1 MKILEDIPKVIA
13 DCNKTNSPNKLID
26 NNLRLA
32 GYLYH
37 LNEYENEAHRAYLD
51 AYNERKYQTAVI
63 TRDGSGS
70 ATDRATNAE
79 IEIKDLRVKEADAEI
94 LWKKLQGI
102 KFSTSEFIG
111 VLTQKIAYIRK
122 ELETTKTQI

>member
-13 DCNKTNSPNKLID
+13 ECNKTQSVDALIK

-37 LNEYENEAHRAYLD
+37 LNEYENTAHRAYLD
-51 AYNERKYQTAVI
+51 AYNDRKYQTAVF
-63 TRDGSGS
+63 TRDGQGS
-70 ATDRATNAE
+70 ATDRANNAE
-79 IEIKDLRVKEADAEI
+79 IEIKDLRVKEAEAEM
-94 LWKKLQGI
+94 LYKKLQGI

-111 VLTQKIAYIRK
+111 VLTQKIAYLRK
-122 ELETTKTQI
+122 EQETTKQ

>member
-13 DCNKTNSPNKLID
+13 EANKSQSVNKLID
-26 NNLRLA
+26 YNLRLA

-37 LNEYENEAHRAYLD
+37 LNEYENLAHRAYLD
-51 AYNERKYQTAVI
+51 AYNERKYQTALI
-63 TRDGSGS
+63 TKEGQGS

-79 IEIKDLRVKEADAEI
+79 IEIKDFRMKESEAEI

-111 VLTQKIAYIRK
+111 VLTQKIAYLRK
-122 ELETTKTQI
+122 ENETSKTQV